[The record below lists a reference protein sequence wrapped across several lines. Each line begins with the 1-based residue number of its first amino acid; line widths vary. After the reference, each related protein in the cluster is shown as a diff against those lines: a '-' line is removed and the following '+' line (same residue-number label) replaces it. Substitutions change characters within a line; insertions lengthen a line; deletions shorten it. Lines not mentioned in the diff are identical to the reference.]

1 MMFTYKR
8 KQKLLYQIAPCCGFY
23 SNYNNMVLAILYCQK
38 HNIEFCLCSKHS
50 NIAYKKGW
58 QDYFLPFCEE
68 TDNRYDTMY
77 CGRFRP
83 WPRKK
88 DWPKLAI
95 YKTHLWLHNINL
107 LTPDVFWEA
116 RRQPLY
122 PNIVDDCRA
131 IDRRIY
137 RFNENTKREIE
148 KYASTV
154 DLSNPFI
161 SMHIRRGDKKY
172 ETHNVTP
179 LEKYFEEA
187 AKQTDIR
194 RCFISSDDYSVIE
207 EAKERYPEWDIQT
220 ISKPEDRGYNQSE
233 YDSLSKDERRES
245 LILLFANIEIMAK
258 AEYFF
263 GTLSSNMGMYMYWRM
278 PDGHCIGVD
287 FKEWKIWYSV

>member
-1 MMFTYKR
+1 MQSNTPPISNTGK
-8 KQKLLYQIAPCCGFY
+8 KQKLLFQIGSGAGFY
-23 SNYNNMVLAILYCQK
+23 SEYNNMVLTILYCQK
-38 HNIEFCLCSKHS
+38 RNIEFCLCSKHS

-116 RRQPLY
+116 HRQPLY
-122 PNIVDDCRA
+122 PGIVDDCRA

-137 RFNENTKREIE
+137 RFNESTKREIE
-148 KYASTV
+148 KYASTIN
-154 DLSNPFI
+154 LSKPFV
-161 SMHIRRGDKKY
+161 SMHIRRGDKVQ
-172 ETHNVTP
+172 EAQNTP
-179 LEKYFEEA
+179 LDRYFEEA
-187 AKQTDIR
+187 TKQTDIR
-194 RCFISSDDYSVIE
+194 RCFIFSDDYSVIE
-207 EAKERYPEWDIQT
+207 EAKAKYPEWDIFT
-220 ISKPEDRGYNQSE
+220 ITKTEDTGYRHCEFASSSKEV
-233 YDSLSKDERRES
+233 RRER
-245 LILLFANIEIMAK
+245 LVYMFANVEIMAK

-263 GTLSSNMGMYMYWRM
+263 GTLSSNMG
-278 PDGHCIGVD
+278 IA
-287 FKEWKIWYSV
+287 SVSISKSGEFGDKK

>member
-107 LTPDVFWEA
+107 LKPDVFWEA
-116 RRQPLY
+116 HRQPLY
-122 PNIVDDCRA
+122 PGIVDDCRA

-137 RFNENTKREIE
+137 RFNESTKREIE
-148 KYASTV
+148 KYASTIN
-154 DLSNPFI
+154 LSKPFV
-161 SMHIRRGDKKY
+161 SMHIRRGDKVQ
-172 ETHNVTP
+172 EAQNTP
-179 LEKYFEEA
+179 LDRYFEEA
-187 AKQTDIR
+187 TKQTDIR
-194 RCFISSDDYSVIE
+194 RCFIFSDDYSVIE
-207 EAKERYPEWDIQT
+207 EAKAKYPEWDIFT
-220 ISKPEDRGYNQSE
+220 ITKTEDTGYRHCEFASSSKEV
-233 YDSLSKDERRES
+233 RRER
-245 LILLFANIEIMAK
+245 LVYMFANVEIMAK

-263 GTLSSNMGMYMYWRM
+263 GTLSSNIGMYMYWRM

-287 FKEWKIWYSV
+287 FKEWRIW

>member
-1 MMFTYKR
+1 MFTYKR

-38 HNIEFCLCSKHS
+38 HDIEFCLCSKHS

-116 RRQPLY
+116 HRQPLY
-122 PNIVDDCRA
+122 PGMVDDCRA

-137 RFNENTKREIE
+137 RFNESTKREIE
-148 KYASTV
+148 KYASTIN
-154 DLSNPFI
+154 LSKPFV
-161 SMHIRRGDKKY
+161 SMHIRRGDKVQ
-172 ETHNVTP
+172 EAQNTP
-179 LEKYFEEA
+179 LDRYFEEA
-187 AKQTDIR
+187 TKQTDIR
-194 RCFISSDDYSVIE
+194 RCFIFSDDYSVIE
-207 EAKERYPEWDIQT
+207 EAKAKYPEWDIFT
-220 ISKPEDRGYNQSE
+220 ITKTEDTGYRHCEFASSSKEV
-233 YDSLSKDERRES
+233 RRER
-245 LILLFANIEIMAK
+245 LVYMFANVEIMAK

-287 FKEWKIWYSV
+287 FKEWRIW